1 MGAEGAQGLAGDTS
15 MKQVKLGDAAKFI
28 RGITFKPDDK
38 VKPFSDGSIV
48 CFRTSNVQSILN
60 EQDLIAVPS
69 KFVKRREQFAQAGDV
84 LVSTANSWELVGKCS
99 WVPDLKYR
107 ATIGGFISALR
118 ADPETVLPRYLYHWF
133 NSPEIQLKARNC
145 GRQTTNISNMDIK
158 RCQEITIPLPPL
170 EQQKR
175 IAAILDKADELS
187 AKRRRAIAKL
197 DELLKSVFL
206 EMFGDPVTN
215 PKGWPRVP
223 FNELLEGIE
232 SGWSPICEDRRAE
245 EDEWGVLKL
254 GAVTYCVYD
263 DSSQK
268 ALPSGVEPKPK
279 IEVKQGDVLFSRKNT
294 YNLVA
299 ACAYVLKTRPR
310 LMLPDLIFRFK
321 LKANSEI
328 SPIYLWALL
337 IQEGKRKQIQ
347 VLAGGAAG
355 SMPNI
360 SKAKLYGVE
369 IEFASVSLQKKY
381 EQIALNIW
389 DQKEKITANTGKLDT
404 LFASLQARAFS
415 GDLTP
420 DALDEVEAVATGS

>member
-69 KFVKRREQFAQAGDV
+69 KFVKRHEQFAQAGDI

-133 NSPEIQLKARNC
+133 NSPEIQLIARNC

-158 RCQEITIPLPPL
+158 RCQGIIIPLPPL
-170 EQQKR
+170 EQQRR
-175 IAAILDKADELS
+175 IAAILDKADELR

-215 PKGWPRVP
+215 PKSWAQVRLGEVT
-223 FNELLEGIE
+223 
-232 SGWSPICEDRRAE
+232 E
-245 EDEWGVLKL
+245 E
-254 GAVTYCVYD
+254 ATYGTSIKCSSEPS
-263 DSSQK
+263 DSSLPILRIPNVTQEKVNWGDLKYAELTEQEQK
-268 ALPSGVEPKPK
+268 KLMLNSGDILFVRSNGNPHYIGRCAVFSDIKAAAFASYLIRVRLKKDSRLLPNFIQSVLSFPSYRPTLVREAQTTAGNYNINTQRLKSLQIIAPSRTEQRTYVDFANNLEAQARL
-279 IEVKQGDVLFSRKNT
+279 QGQTLSQLDNLFS
-294 YNLVA
+294 
-299 ACAYVLKTRPR
+299 
-310 LMLPDLIFRFK
+310 
-321 LKANSEI
+321 
-328 SPIYLWALL
+328 
-337 IQEGKRKQIQ
+337 
-347 VLAGGAAG
+347 
-355 SMPNI
+355 
-360 SKAKLYGVE
+360 
-369 IEFASVSLQKKY
+369 SLQV
-381 EQIALNIW
+381 
-389 DQKEKITANTGKLDT
+389 
-404 LFASLQARAFS
+404 RAFS

-420 DALDEVEAVATGS
+420 DVLDEVEAVAAGS

>member
-69 KFVKRREQFAQAGDV
+69 KFVKRREQFAQAGDI

-158 RCQEITIPLPPL
+158 RCQEITTPLPPL

-175 IAAILDKADELS
+175 FAAILDKADELR
-187 AKRRRAIAKL
+187 AKRRRAIEKL
-197 DELLKSVFL
+197 DKLLKSVFL
-206 EMFGDPVTN
+206 EMFGDPATN
-215 PKGWPRVP
+215 PKGWDTVSLADLIAVGPQNGLYRPASDYGNGTPIVRIDSFYKGKITGLKKLKRV
-223 FNELLEGIE
+223 
-232 SGWSPICEDRRAE
+232 R
-245 EDEWGVLKL
+245 
-254 GAVTYCVYD
+254 
-263 DSSQK
+263 
-268 ALPSGVEPKPK
+268 VEPSVREK
-279 IEVKQGDVLFSRKNT
+279 
-294 YNLVA
+294 
-299 ACAYVLKTRPR
+299 
-310 LMLPDLIFRFK
+310 
-321 LKANSEI
+321 
-328 SPIYLWALL
+328 
-337 IQEGKRKQIQ
+337 
-347 VLAGGAAG
+347 
-355 SMPNI
+355 
-360 SKAKLYGVE
+360 YGVAE
-369 IEFASVSLQKKY
+369 NDILINRVNSREYLGKSALVPELSEPIIFESNMMRFSVNASRVHPQFIVSLLQHDYMRNQILGRSKDAVNQSSINQSDVKSFEVRLPPLALQVKY
-381 EQIALNIW
+381 VSALDYIE
-389 DQKEKITANTGKLDT
+389 DSKIKGVSASSISQS
-404 LFASLQARAFS
+404 LFDSLQARAFS

-420 DALDEVEAVATGS
+420 DTLDEVEAVAAGS